1 MCSRDCGG
9 VVLGRS
15 VQYGGPSLLRKRRSN
30 RNSDRTNEGH
40 DGDQTRNQN
49 QNGKANNVRQIL
61 IENHWSLCRNRKISI
76 TFSGKSNDGQGE
88 NTNERKTS
96 ENNGEH
102 QTAEN
107 TDDTNSEANHVNP
120 SMRT

>member
-1 MCSRDCGG
+1 MKDGRFRYLQYHLKCIKNILKIAKTCVQEI
-9 VVLGRS
+9 VVVLFLGRS

-61 IENHWSLCRNRKISI
+61 IENH
-76 TFSGKSNDGQGE
+76 
-88 NTNERKTS
+88 
-96 ENNGEH
+96 
-102 QTAEN
+102 
-107 TDDTNSEANHVNP
+107 
-120 SMRT
+120 

>member
-1 MCSRDCGG
+1 MHRKYSKNCENMCSRDCGG

-49 QNGKANNVRQIL
+49 GKANNVRQIL
-61 IENHWSLCRNRKISI
+61 IENH
-76 TFSGKSNDGQGE
+76 
-88 NTNERKTS
+88 
-96 ENNGEH
+96 
-102 QTAEN
+102 
-107 TDDTNSEANHVNP
+107 
-120 SMRT
+120 